1 MISTI
6 EIRGVFMKK
15 PVDFLCIAAAVC
27 MLMFVSTAYSQTG
40 TEGRNPGELV
50 MKACS
55 ACHDTGKVCTALGK
69 KNRDA
74 WLAAVNRMVKKGAAV
89 DQADVPLV
97 ADYLAGL
104 TSGSKPVS
112 K

>member
-1 MISTI
+1 
-6 EIRGVFMKK
+6 MKK
-15 PVDFLCIAAAVC
+15 PVVFLGIAAAVC
-27 MLMFVSTAYSQTG
+27 MLMFVSTAYSQAGTG
-40 TEGRNPGELV
+40 GRNPGELV

-69 KNRDA
+69 KNRDT
-74 WLAAVNRMVKKGAAV
+74 WLTVVTRMVKKGAAV
-89 DQADVPLV
+89 DQVDITLV

-104 TSGSKPVS
+104 TSGSKPVC